1 MREDS
6 RRGQRP
12 GIDAPRSAR
21 GGEVGVVEV
30 AEGLVAEGGGAA
42 GAVVGEEVLAGGT
55 GDGLHG
61 GSGWISGAM
70 G

>member
-1 MREDS
+1 M
-6 RRGQRP
+6 
-12 GIDAPRSAR
+12 
-21 GGEVGVVEV
+21 VEV